1 MEFNF
6 EPIVLGITI
15 VLYIVMLVVIWVF
28 NVGMITWTIP
38 IGQKIAMSILMLPI
52 TYFIVNGMAGQ

>member
-1 MEFNF
+1 MEFSL
-6 EPIVLGITI
+6 EPMILGISA
-15 VLYIVMLVVIWVF
+15 VLYILMLVVIWVF

-38 IGQKIAMSILMLPI
+38 ISQKIMMSFFMLPI